1 MNRTGRYQGEY
12 RRTPHPDRAVNG
24 AVVQGRALDVTGLP
38 TVVFGHRS
46 LMWWGTLGLM
56 AIEGTVFAL
65 AIMTYFYLRSHQE
78 TWPLT
83 SLPPDLTW
91 GTLNTI
97 VMLVSFVPA
106 HLAKKAGEALKLRSV
121 QVWLVISC
129 LFGVS
134 FCAIRAMEFAALNV
148 RWDSN
153 AYGSVVWLL
162 LGLHTTH
169 IVTDL
174 IDTIVLTVL
183 FFTGPLDGKR
193 YGDVSENSFYWY
205 FVVATWLPIYF
216 VIYWG
221 ARTT

>member
-1 MNRTGRYQGEY
+1 MSE
-12 RRTPHPDRAVNG
+12 P
-24 AVVQGRALDVTGLP
+24 VVRGPALDVSGLP

-46 LMWWGTLGLM
+46 LMWWGTLWM
-56 AIEGTVFAL
+56 MVIEGTVFGL
-65 AIMTYFYLRSHQE
+65 AVMAYFYLRSHQA

-83 SLPPDLTW
+83 SAPPDLLW
-91 GTLNTI
+91 GTLNTV

-106 HLAKKAGEALKLRSV
+106 HLAKKAAERMDPQRV
-121 QVWLVISC
+121 RFWLVASTV
-129 LFGVS
+129 FGVL
-134 FCAIRAMEFAALNV
+134 FVAIRICEFAALNV
-148 RWDSN
+148 RWDSS

-174 IDTIVLTVL
+174 IDTVVLTVL

-205 FVVATWLPIYF
+205 FVVATWLPIYL

-221 ARTT
+221 ARTL

>member
-1 MNRTGRYQGEY
+1 MSNE
-12 RRTPHPDRAVNG
+12 
-24 AVVQGRALDVTGLP
+24 AVVKDRALDVAELP

-46 LMWWGTLGLM
+46 LMWWGTLGVM

-65 AIMTYFYLRSHQE
+65 AVMAYFYLRSHQE
-78 TWPLT
+78 TWPIT
-83 SLPPDLTW
+83 SRPPDLLW
-91 GTLNTI
+91 GTLNT
-97 VMLVSFVPA
+97 VVLLASFLPA
-106 HLAKKAGEALKLRSV
+106 HLAKKAAEELQLQRV
-121 QVWLVISC
+121 RIWLVVSVV
-129 LFGVS
+129 FGVA
-134 FCAIRAMEFAALNV
+134 FTVVRGYEFAALNT

-193 YGDVSENSFYWY
+193 YVDVSENSFYWY
-205 FVVATWLPIYF
+205 FVVATWIPIYL

-221 ARTT
+221 ARAL

>member
-1 MNRTGRYQGEY
+1 MSNE
-12 RRTPHPDRAVNG
+12 
-24 AVVQGRALDVTGLP
+24 AVVKDRALDVAGLP

-46 LMWWGTLGLM
+46 LMWWGTLGVM

-65 AIMTYFYLRSHQE
+65 AVMAYFYLRSHQE
-78 TWPLT
+78 TWPIT
-83 SLPPDLTW
+83 SRAPDLLW
-91 GTLNTI
+91 GTLNT
-97 VMLVSFVPA
+97 VVLLVSFLPA
-106 HLAKKAGEALKLRSV
+106 HLAKKAAEQLELQRV
-121 QVWLVISC
+121 RIWLVVSV
-129 LFGVS
+129 LFGVA
-134 FCAIRAMEFAALNV
+134 FTVVRGFEFATLNT

-193 YGDVSENSFYWY
+193 YVDVSENSFYWY
-205 FVVATWLPIYF
+205 FVVATWIPIYL

-221 ARTT
+221 ARAL

>member
-1 MNRTGRYQGEY
+1 MN
-12 RRTPHPDRAVNG
+12 DAAVK
-24 AVVQGRALDVTGLP
+24 GRALDVAELP
-38 TVVFGHRS
+38 TVVFSHRS
-46 LMWWGTLGLM
+46 LMWWGTLGVML
-56 AIEGTVFAL
+56 IEGTVFAL
-65 AIMTYFYLRSHQE
+65 ALMAYFYLRSHQE

-83 SLPPDLTW
+83 SLPPDLRW

-97 VMLVSFVPA
+97 VMLASFLPA
-106 HLAKKAGEALKLRSV
+106 HLAKRAAEKLDLGGVRI
-121 QVWLVISC
+121 WLVLST
-129 LFGVS
+129 LFGIAFTV
-134 FCAIRAMEFAALNV
+134 IRGFEFATLNV

-174 IDTIVLTVL
+174 LDTIVLTVL

-193 YGDVSENSFYWY
+193 YVDVSENSFYWY

-221 ARTT
+221 ARAP

>member
-1 MNRTGRYQGEY
+1 MNDT
-12 RRTPHPDRAVNG
+12 TVRA
-24 AVVQGRALDVTGLP
+24 RALDVRALP
-38 TVVFGHRS
+38 TVVFSHRS

-65 AIMTYFYLRSHQE
+65 AVMSYFYLRSHQE
-78 TWPLT
+78 TWPIT
-83 SLPPDLTW
+83 SLPPDLRY

-97 VMLVSFVPA
+97 VLVASVLPA
-106 HLAKKAGEALKLRSV
+106 IVAERAAKKLDLRATRL
-121 QVWLVISC
+121 WLVVCC
-129 LFGVS
+129 LFGIA
-134 FCAIRAMEFAALNV
+134 FATIRIFEFATLNC

-193 YGDVSENSFYWY
+193 FVDVSENSFYWY
-205 FVVATWLPIYF
+205 FVVAAWIPLYL

-221 ARTT
+221 ARAL